1 MKKETIESLRN
12 EHRRL
17 CDKKAELY
25 KKGSLR
31 GVAGINQNLELL
43 RWKIEQK
50 KEEQE
55 LVQGENLAP
64 IKNSK

>member
-31 GVAGINQNLELL
+31 GIAGINQNLELL

-50 KEEQE
+50 KAEQE
-55 LVQGENLAP
+55 LEQGVNLAP
-64 IKNSK
+64 IKNNN